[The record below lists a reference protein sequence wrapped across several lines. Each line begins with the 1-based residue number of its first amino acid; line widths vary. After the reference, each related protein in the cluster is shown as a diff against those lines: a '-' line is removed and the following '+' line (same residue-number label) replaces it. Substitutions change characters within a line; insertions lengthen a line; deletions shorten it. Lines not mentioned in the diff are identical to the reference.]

1 MIVTFKSQATA
12 DVIMFG
18 DVAKRMISLMGKEF
32 TDKGIIT
39 VEQIPDA
46 ITRLR
51 EAIADDKRQRAGLTE
66 EDMPLQ
72 ESDEGGGKRPFV
84 NLVQRAVPLV
94 EMLEWSLKEG
104 KPVVWGV

>member
-18 DVAKRMISLMGKEF
+18 DVAKRMLSIMGKDF

-39 VEQIPDA
+39 VEQIPAA
-46 ITRLR
+46 IARLR
-51 EAIADDKRQRAGLTE
+51 DAIADDKRQRAGLTE

-72 ESDEGGGKRPFV
+72 ETDEGGGKRPFV